1 MPNTQ
6 ILSGPDSTK
15 RILANFS
22 LAIDE
27 AQLARKI
34 VGLSDEIRRIEYL
47 SEHADRVRF
56 LRKELINRENQL
68 SDVRD
73 RAS

>member
-15 RILANFS
+15 RILANLS

-27 AQLARKI
+27 AQLVRRI
-34 VGLSDEIRRIEYL
+34 VSLSDEIRRIEYL
-47 SEHADRVRF
+47 PEHADRVRF
-56 LRKELINRENQL
+56 IKKKIINREGRL
-68 SDVRD
+68 ADVREQPL
-73 RAS
+73 